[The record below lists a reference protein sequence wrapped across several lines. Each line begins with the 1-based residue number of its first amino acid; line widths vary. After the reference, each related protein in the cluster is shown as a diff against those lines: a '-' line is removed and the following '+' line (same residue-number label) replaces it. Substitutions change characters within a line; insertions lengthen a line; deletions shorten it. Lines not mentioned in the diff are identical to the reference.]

1 MGEARR
7 PPKVAMLVSRF
18 PKVTET
24 FQLREMVALE
34 KAGMPIELYAIT
46 HHDDGGTVQ
55 AEAAAL
61 DARANYFPRLSW
73 EIVKAQFVWLRRDRA
88 AYLKAWKWS
97 IASNLG
103 APEFLLRSFLL
114 VPLAAAMA
122 LRMERDGIEHVHAHF
137 ATYPTHAAMVIKWL
151 TGIPFSFT
159 GHAHDIQIRQDGIGA
174 KIEESEFFVCCTKY
188 SRDQLRLLYGELVDQ
203 KCHVVYHGV
212 DIDQFTFRE
221 PNDDDGTR
229 PFRLVCVA
237 TFEEFKGHTY
247 LIEALRLLAERGVDT
262 ELVLIGG
269 DPPRASNLQDEIR
282 AQVRTA
288 GLDDRVRFLGKVPS
302 AEVRT
307 WIEWSDIG
315 VLACCREPDG
325 QMDGLPNFLTEC
337 EAMGR
342 PVVSTR
348 QDAVMELVVDGENGK
363 LARTRDAVQLADAIE
378 ALRRM
383 DPAERAKL
391 GRAGHDKVVR
401 EHDVTANTAELFDIY
416 LRRVGRPA

>member
-1 MGEARR
+1 
-7 PPKVAMLVSRF
+7 MLVSRF

-34 KAGMPIELYAIT
+34 QMGMPIELYAIT

-61 DARANYFPRLSW
+61 DARANYFPRFSW
-73 EIVKAQFVWLRRDRA
+73 EILKAQFIWLRRNPS
-88 AYLKAWKWS
+88 AYAKAWKWS
-97 IASNLG
+97 ITSNLG

-137 ATYPTHAAMVIKWL
+137 ATYPTHVALVIKWL

-174 KIEESEFFVCCTKY
+174 KLEECEFFVCCTRY
-188 SRDQLRLLYGELVDQ
+188 SRDQLRLLYGDVVEQ
-203 KCHVVYHGV
+203 KGNVVYHGV
-212 DIDQFTFRE
+212 EIDRFAYCE
-221 PNDDDGTR
+221 PQPDDGVR

-237 TFEEFKGHTY
+237 TFEECKGHRY
-247 LIEALRLLAERGVDT
+247 LVEAVRLLAERGVPV

-269 DPPRASNLQDEIR
+269 DPPRRSTLQAEIR
-282 AQVRTA
+282 AQVTAA
-288 GLDDRVRFLGKVPS
+288 GLDDSVRFLGKVPS

-307 WIEWSDIG
+307 WIEWSDAG

-325 QMDGLPNFLTEC
+325 QMDGLPNFLTES

-348 QDAVMELVVDGENGK
+348 QDGVMELVVDGENGR
-363 LARTRDAVQLADAIE
+363 LARTRDAVDLADAIE
-378 ALRRM
+378 GLRRL
-383 DPAERAKL
+383 DPDARTKMGLA
-391 GRAGHDKVVR
+391 GRDRVER
-401 EHDVTANTAELFDIY
+401 EHDVTVNTAGLYQIY
-416 LRRVGRPA
+416 LDRVGRT